1 MRPIQEYFPRHVWAT
16 LFMLFGIAT
25 GALFVP
31 PSATEPIGFSLVEH
45 IIAIGVLEFASAVGI
60 GGLVVAYRPTDRDK
74 SEWRYDP

>member
-1 MRPIQEYFPRHVWAT
+1 MQPIQEYFPRHVWAI
-16 LFMLFGIAT
+16 LFVLLGIAA

-31 PSATEPIGFSLVEH
+31 PSVTEPLGFSLVEH
-45 IIAIGVLEFASAVGI
+45 IIVIGVLEFASAVGI